1 MKSLY
6 GKLSHQLLII
16 IIVVFVFTF
25 LLLGFILPQVVVPI
39 TEQTIYSYLRQPLE
53 FIESDIDQD
62 LLTTEVAYIYQLDDA
77 VAYSDNLGEIIRFNN
92 IDDILN
98 KIKNEYGKFEYRH
111 QTYYYYTLKSD
122 NVLKI
127 ALTNDTYIEKTKHD
141 ILNAIL
147 PVVLLTFLIIALIL
161 IIWSSIIVRKIEKLK
176 QKIDHIDDDNYNHK
190 LEFEIDDEMR
200 SLEYAIEDMRLSLKT
215 QEEYR
220 NQMYQNISHDF
231 KTPLTVIKSYIEAY
245 NDGIEDAKSVLSVIG
260 EQTDKLEF
268 KVHSLLYLNKLDY
281 LKDNIN
287 NVSYTLIDI
296 EGIIAKAIKEF
307 KFRRKD
313 VEFTVNI
320 EKSKFYGTEDYWE
333 TVIDNLLANFLRYA
347 ETSIKITAKNNR
359 LTLYNDG
366 PNIDPDLLEGIFTPF
381 RKGIKG
387 EFGLGLSIVKKTL
400 NLMGYNITIK
410 NEKKGVTFTISKAP
424 KS

>member
-1 MKSLY
+1 M
-6 GKLSHQLLII
+6 II

>member
-176 QKIDHIDDDNYNHK
+176 QKIDHIDDDK
-190 LEFEIDDEMR
+190 DPR
-200 SLEYAIEDMRLSLKT
+200 R
-215 QEEYR
+215 
-220 NQMYQNISHDF
+220 IS
-231 KTPLTVIKSYIEAY
+231 
-245 NDGIEDAKSVLSVIG
+245 
-260 EQTDKLEF
+260 
-268 KVHSLLYLNKLDY
+268 
-281 LKDNIN
+281 
-287 NVSYTLIDI
+287 
-296 EGIIAKAIKEF
+296 
-307 KFRRKD
+307 
-313 VEFTVNI
+313 
-320 EKSKFYGTEDYWE
+320 
-333 TVIDNLLANFLRYA
+333 
-347 ETSIKITAKNNR
+347 
-359 LTLYNDG
+359 
-366 PNIDPDLLEGIFTPF
+366 
-381 RKGIKG
+381 
-387 EFGLGLSIVKKTL
+387 
-400 NLMGYNITIK
+400 
-410 NEKKGVTFTISKAP
+410 
-424 KS
+424 